1 MKSVDNVGVTF
12 VNTVVGRGIMNNV
25 VNLQFGTFQFSPD
38 EASSSVDSDL
48 AVSCRLRMDVMCAV
62 QLYETLGG
70 LLAAVKQAEAEAD
83 PVPGEQAEVGA
94 ASEKPN

>member
-12 VNTVVGRGIMNNV
+12 VNTIIGRGIMNNV

-38 EASSSVDSDL
+38 EVTNTVDTDL
-48 AVSCRLRMDVMCAV
+48 AVSCRLRMDIMCAV

-70 LLAAVKQAEAEAD
+70 LLQAVKQAEADAVS
-83 PVPGEQAEVGA
+83 VPGEQAEGVA
-94 ASEKPN
+94 TSEKPN